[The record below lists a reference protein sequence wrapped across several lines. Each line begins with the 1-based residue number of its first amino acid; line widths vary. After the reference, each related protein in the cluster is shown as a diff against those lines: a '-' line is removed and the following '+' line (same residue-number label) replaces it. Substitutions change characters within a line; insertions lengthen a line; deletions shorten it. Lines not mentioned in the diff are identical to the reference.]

1 MEDVLLDAGPSER
14 GWHRLESAARCLRLY
29 AWQHVAGISFPV
41 TEPLV
46 KGSLLHIG
54 LAHYYERRLL
64 AENGKD
70 KELILSGPKAVVELA
85 RRRAAE
91 APEPERSLWITA
103 APIIED
109 AVRAYIERWAYE
121 DSLWKIVSVEEE
133 LRANINGRLFTQR
146 ADLIVRDTHNKV
158 WIVDHKSC
166 YRIASKTLN
175 QHILSGQFL
184 GYQMFGRQKFGRD
197 FAGVIINRMKLS
209 EPYGYDRC
217 GLEPAPAALK
227 NFGKQLSYTEDSIER
242 FEGKPVEDWP
252 AVFSDQIC
260 FGKYGRCPAFDLCQ
274 WGHEDAV

>member
-1 MEDVLLDAGPSER
+1 
-14 GWHRLESAARCLRLY
+14 LRLY